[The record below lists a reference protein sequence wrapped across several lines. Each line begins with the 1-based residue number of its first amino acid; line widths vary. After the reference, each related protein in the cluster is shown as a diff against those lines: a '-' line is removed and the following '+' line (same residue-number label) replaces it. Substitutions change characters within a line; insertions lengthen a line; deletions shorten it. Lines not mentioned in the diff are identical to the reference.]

1 MDDIEK
7 KVLELEK
14 NVNKILK
21 EKEADRWEETNNQL
35 KILEHTAL
43 FYNNQV
49 AIEKI
54 NRLKEELIKI
64 TPNSIYSSAIRRE
77 KIELIADRVER
88 LVQTNSFINEYVKDQ
103 EILLNNIE
111 STIESTEIL
120 MANTETE
127 LDIYRRNTR
136 RRMRFLR
143 ILVSLAML
151 FLLIIFLK
159 TIY

>member
-1 MDDIEK
+1 MDDVEK
-7 KVLELEK
+7 KVFELEK
-14 NVNKILK
+14 KINKVLE
-21 EKEADRWEETNNQL
+21 EKEAEKWEETSNQL

-54 NRLKEELIKI
+54 NRLKEEMIKNV
-64 TPNSIYSSAIRRE
+64 PNSIYSNCIRRE
-77 KIELIADRVER
+77 KIELITDRVER
-88 LVQTNSFINEYVKDQ
+88 LVQANSFINEYVKDQ

-111 STIESTEIL
+111 STIESTELFMIQ
-120 MANTETE
+120 TETE
-127 LDIYRRNTR
+127 LDIYRGNAR

-143 ILVSLAML
+143 IIVSLVML

-159 TIY
+159 IIY